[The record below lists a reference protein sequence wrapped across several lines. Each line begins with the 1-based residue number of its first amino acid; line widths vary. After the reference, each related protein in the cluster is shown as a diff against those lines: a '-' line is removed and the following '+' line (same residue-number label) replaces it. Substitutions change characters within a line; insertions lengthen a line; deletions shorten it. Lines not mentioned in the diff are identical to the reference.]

1 METVQKKLWSCFCS
15 CLTKTFNQWNILMTF
30 AHVRVMIHSSVL
42 WLSNCKNQSAHGNTA
57 IGKVKFLFL
66 KYFSLLFTRLSIKNR
81 SVIVFWRTTAKAF
94 EHSKAQLK
102 YFNMCYGCVNP
113 LPATAPDW
121 AHLPSGLKSEPR
133 HFTSALVA
141 SCPHHKHYP
150 QASAVCHM
158 QKPSKGKK
166 SSSPWKQTSAVSIC
180 LVLIVEAMQHWT
192 D

>member
-1 METVQKKLWSCFCS
+1 METVQKKWSCFCS

-42 WLSNCKNQSAHGNTA
+42 WLSNCKNQNAHGNTA

-102 YFNMCYGCVNP
+102 YLTCVMVALTLFLLRPQTELIYLQGWSQSRDTLHQLLLHRAHIINITHKP
-113 LPATAPDW
+113 LLSVTCRN
-121 AHLPSGLKSEPR
+121 L
-133 HFTSALVA
+133 
-141 SCPHHKHYP
+141 
-150 QASAVCHM
+150 Q
-158 QKPSKGKK
+158 KGKRAVVHENK
-166 SSSPWKQTSAVSIC
+166 HQLFLSA
-180 LVLIVEAMQHWT
+180 
-192 D
+192 